1 MDTLAAAE
9 EETWTGIVTVGH
21 HRNSHI
27 MRLLPLG
34 LLLPAAI
41 GEPGSKTPLT
51 DPNMFGTFIPPANR
65 GPITLGIFTAGVNP
79 AFFEPHASFLRPRT
93 PLVYGA
99 EPLTAVAEI
108 NAPTRGHRFSRSI
121 FIDAS
126 IGLLDDEAKRQDL
139 LTFPTSLV
147 PRPHA
152 DLTLVVDT
160 QVSPQAAFSTPNT

>member
-79 AFFEPHASFLRPRT
+79 AFFEYVS
-93 PLVYGA
+93 
-99 EPLTAVAEI
+99 
-108 NAPTRGHRFSRSI
+108 HRERENDCFT
-121 FIDAS
+121 D
-126 IGLLDDEAKRQDL
+126 
-139 LTFPTSLV
+139 LTFFTDHMRHSS
-147 PRPHA
+147 
-152 DLTLVVDT
+152 DLALL
-160 QVSPQAAFSTPNT
+160 